1 MLHTH
6 ICKVPKIVKW
16 LGASTWWLDGWQKQ
30 IGRDGIS
37 VDISRLINRANV
49 YRFQV
54 DGAETE
60 KSCEEKL
67 IAMSDGL
74 ARRLY

>member
-1 MLHTH
+1 MVT
-6 ICKVPKIVKW
+6 
-16 LGASTWWLDGWQKQ
+16 GWQKQ

-37 VDISRLINRANV
+37 LDIYRLINRANV

-60 KSCEEKL
+60 KSCEENLTCNAVWSGQKIVL
-67 IAMSDGL
+67 RIRMEIVGS
-74 ARRLY
+74 